1 MKIRHLPLIFL
12 GVGIILVGLSLVWPR
27 IIGGA
32 VWSQRQASEHAEASA
47 ELHRLSHARAHAAD
61 HGAEGKEEHKAGSL
75 AEARQRYQR
84 SQAALQQAQAYRRGS
99 TWLLR
104 WVGGVCALLGAAGCF
119 LLRAG
124 AGH

>member
-1 MKIRHLPLIFL
+1 MKIRHLPPILL

-32 VWSQRQASEHAEASA
+32 VWSEQQASEHAEASA
-47 ELHRLSHARAHAAD
+47 ELHRLSHAGSHAAD
-61 HGAEGKEEHKAGSL
+61 RGTGGEEEHKAGSL
-75 AEARQRYQR
+75 AEARQRYER

-104 WVGGVCALLGAAGCF
+104 WVGGICVLLGAAGYF

-124 AGH
+124 AG